1 MHHISQ
7 NMIMFKAK
15 KIFDGKTTDTSSRD
29 AFIAS
34 GGWCEKFMRHHGFLL
49 QRKTTTVQK
58 DLHI

>member
-1 MHHISQ
+1 
-7 NMIMFKAK
+7 MIMFKAK